1 MKLSTNFAGR
11 SLVGRVSSFVGPR
24 PTSDLAI
31 ILWLLLAA
39 VTTLSAQIPEEN
51 GNVGILTL
59 ADDDVNYPLAGHL
72 EILPDSAGLLTVEDV
87 SAEAFQAS
95 FQAYRTYPEEMTTD
109 YWYWGKIT
117 ATNRLYAAENNLEWV
132 LYFPTNWTTL
142 EVYTQDDTG
151 GWTMQRAGTHVPLQD
166 KQFAPTAW
174 GNLVK
179 LSLPPAAPQ
188 TIYFRGKGEAASVP
202 PALSIYLQTT
212 DRFFARMSKVRVR
225 NAIFI
230 GFLGMMLLYNL
241 IVYLFGRD
249 RSFLYYSGYLLMV
262 IIYAAQ
268 SNDDLADLFHNYL
281 FVDHPQ
287 YYSTFKAAI
296 FLGLACYLAFIRKFI
311 NLGQLLPGWDLYLRG
326 LTYLGL
332 LLFFV
337 HHIVSVV
344 SNFSFVLEDMVSVPY
359 IVLVIGS
366 CVAALYPLYRT
377 GDANARFIFAG
388 IAAISIGAVLSM
400 LTRVVFPPFNIA
412 YLKIGVVAEVLIF
425 SLGLAY
431 WQREQVKAKQ
441 RADFDLRESR
451 LVQQQQETE
460 AELLRE
466 DNRKNA
472 LLAERSR
479 ENEILLKEIHHRV
492 KNNLEVV
499 SSLLELQSVTLTD
512 GDARDAMLAGRS
524 RVATMGILHQKL
536 YQGDHLGTVGMREY
550 LNDLTRN
557 LGHTFGVKDRIT
569 FTINVPEDLRLDI
582 DTAVPLGLI
591 ANELITNSI
600 KYAFGGTS
608 TSSAGAAAAGAV
620 TVEMSRVG
628 EQHLLAISDNGSGKA
643 GGAVGGTGFGTRLVG
658 MLVLQLEGEVRE
670 VSAEGLRVEVWFPE
684 IGGGVKN

>member
-11 SLVGRVSSFVGPR
+11 SLVGRVSSFVAPR

-31 ILWLLLAA
+31 VLWLLLAA
-39 VTTLSAQIPEEN
+39 TTTLSAQSPGEN
-51 GNVGILTL
+51 GSVGILAL
-59 ADDDVNYPLAGHL
+59 EDNDVNYRLISHL
-72 EILPDSAGLLTVEDV
+72 EILSDSAGLLSIEDV
-87 SAEAFQAS
+87 STQAVQS
-95 FQAYRTYPEEMTTD
+95 AFQAYRAYPEEMTTNH
-109 YWYWGKIT
+109 WYWGKVEAI
-117 ATNRLYAAENNLEWV
+117 NRLPTAESNLEWV

-142 EVYTQDDTG
+142 EVYTKDETG
-151 GWTMQRAGTHVPLQD
+151 AWAVQQAGTHVPLRK

-179 LSLPPAAPQ
+179 LSLPPDAPT

-202 PALSIYLQTT
+202 PAFSIYLQTT
-212 DRFFARMSKVRVR
+212 DRFYARMNKVRVR

-241 IVYLFGRD
+241 IVYFFGRD
-249 RSFLYYSGYLLMV
+249 RSFLYYSGYLLM
-262 IIYAAQ
+262 IIVYSAQ
-268 SNDDLADLFHNYL
+268 SNDDLADWFGDYM
-281 FVDHPQ
+281 FVDHPHH
-287 YYSTFKAAI
+287 YSVFKAAI
-296 FLGLACYLAFIRKFI
+296 FIGLACYLAFIRKFI
-311 NLGQLLPGWDLYLRG
+311 DLKQLLPGWDRYFRG

-332 LLFFV
+332 FLFFV
-337 HHIVSVV
+337 HQVVSVV
-344 SNFSFVLEDMVSVPY
+344 SNFSFVVEDLVSVPY

-388 IAAISIGAVLSM
+388 ITAISIGALLSL
-400 LTRVVFPPFNIA
+400 LTRVVFPPFNIVF
-412 YLKIGVVAEVLIF
+412 LKVGVVAEVLIF

-431 WQREQVKAKQ
+431 WQREQVKAKE

-451 LVQQQQETE
+451 LVQEQQEVE
-460 AELLRE
+460 AGLLRE

-479 ENEILLKEIHHRV
+479 ENEVLLKEIHHRV

-524 RVATMGILHQKL
+524 RVTTMGLLHQKL

-550 LNDLTRN
+550 FSDLTRN
-557 LGHTFGVKDRIT
+557 LGHTFGVKGRVT
-569 FTINVPEDLRLDI
+569 FTINVPKDLRLDI

-600 KYAFGGTS
+600 KYAFEG
-608 TSSAGAAAAGAV
+608 AAAGAV
-620 TVEMSRVG
+620 EVEMSRVG
-628 EQHLLAISDNGSGKA
+628 ERYLLAVSDDGSGKA
-643 GGAVGGTGFGTRLVG
+643 GSPVEGTGFGTRLVG
-658 MLVLQLEGEVRE
+658 MLVQQLEGEVRE
-670 VSAEGLRVEVWFPE
+670 VSGNGVRTEVHFLAP
-684 IGGGVKN
+684 

>member
-1 MKLSTNFAGR
+1 MKLSTNFAGQ
-11 SLVGRVSSFVGPR
+11 SLGGRVSSFVAQR

-31 ILWLLLAA
+31 VLWLLLAA
-39 VTTLSAQIPEEN
+39 TITLNAQSLAENGGVGVLVLEEN
-51 GNVGILTL
+51 DL
-59 ADDDVNYPLAGHL
+59 NYRLISHL
-72 EILPDSAGLLTVEDV
+72 EILPDSAGLLTFADV
-87 SAEAFQAS
+87 SAETAQSAFQACR
-95 FQAYRTYPEEMTTD
+95 AYPEKLATNH
-109 YWYWGKIT
+109 WYWGKLEVV
-117 ATNRLYAAENNLEWV
+117 NSLPAAANNLEWV

-142 EVYTQDDTG
+142 EVFTQDDTG
-151 GWTMQRAGTHVPLQD
+151 AWTMQRAGTHVPLHE

-179 LSLPPAAPQ
+179 LSLPPGAPQ

-202 PALSIYLQTT
+202 PAFSIYLQTT
-212 DRFFARMSKVRVR
+212 DRFYTRMSMVRVR

-287 YYSTFKAAI
+287 HYSVFKAAI
-296 FLGLACYLAFIRKFI
+296 FPGLACYLLFIRKFI
-311 NLGQLLPGWDLYLRG
+311 GLRQLLPGWDRYLRG

-337 HHIVSVV
+337 HLIVSLV
-344 SNFSFVLEDMVSVPY
+344 SNYSYVLEDMVSVPY
-359 IVLVIGS
+359 IALVIGS

-388 IAAISIGAVLSM
+388 IASISIGAVLSM

-412 YLKIGVVAEVLIF
+412 YLKVGVVSEVLIF

-431 WQREQVKAKQ
+431 WQREQVKAKE
-441 RADFDLRESR
+441 RADFELRESR
-451 LVQQQQETE
+451 LVQEQQEME

-524 RVATMGILHQKL
+524 RVNTMGLLHQKL
-536 YQGDHLGTVGMREY
+536 YQGNHLGTVGMREY
-550 LNDLTRN
+550 FSDLTRN
-557 LGHTFGVKDRIT
+557 LGHTFGVNDRIT
-569 FTINVPEDLRLDI
+569 FTINVPADLRLDI

-600 KYAFGGTS
+600 KYAFVS
-608 TSSAGAAAAGAV
+608 TSARAGAAAAGAV
-620 TVEMSRVG
+620 EVEMSRVG
-628 EQHLLAISDNGSGKA
+628 EHYLLAVSDNGSGKPGTSA
-643 GGAVGGTGFGTRLVG
+643 EGTGFGTRLVE
-658 MLVLQLEGEVRE
+658 MLVLQLEGELRE
-670 VSAEGLRVEVWFPE
+670 TNGEGLRTE
-684 IGGGVKN
+684 IRF